1 MTAASRRSALVIVL
15 GLLGLTHTAAAQ
27 PATPAIELFKQGR
40 ALAKA
45 GKHAEACEKFQ
56 KSLEIDPQLGTLFNI
71 AQCEEKI
78 GKLASALAA
87 YREVADK
94 DTNAQRK
101 ALAAEDQNKL
111 APRVPK
117 LVVQIQSPPAGLSI
131 TLDGPTGGKPIDAN
145 TPIDVDFG
153 DYNVIARANGYR
165 ELSSTV
171 KVDTEGETKTVPLA
185 LALVHAEE
193 PTPAPQPTPVATV
206 TATGPAPH
214 SNRKLYGVI
223 GTIAGGVILATGGAF
238 GAIAHS
244 DWNTALADCGGSTH
258 CANTADASKANS
270 DGSSASSAGNLS
282 TVLVIAGGAIA
293 ATGIVLWLTA
303 PSGEHAVRVS
313 ATPTVGGGAVVL
325 GGSF

>member
-1 MTAASRRSALVIVL
+1 MTAASERFALVMVIAL
-15 GLLGLTHTAAAQ
+15 ARSAAAQ
-27 PATPAIELFKQGR
+27 PASPAIELFKEGR

-56 KSLEIDPQLGTLFNI
+56 KSQELDPQLGTLFNI

-165 ELSSTV
+165 ELSSSV
-171 KVDTEGETKTVPLA
+171 KVDSEGETKTVPLA

-193 PTPAPQPTPVATV
+193 PAVHTTEKPTPPT
-206 TATGPAPH
+206 TAQTTGPAPH

-244 DWNTALADCGGSTH
+244 DWNTALADCGGTTH
-258 CANTADASKANS
+258 CANAGDAQRANN

-293 ATGIVLWLTA
+293 ATGLILWITA

-313 ATPTVGGGAVVL
+313 ASPTVGGGALTV

>member
-1 MTAASRRSALVIVL
+1 MTAASERFALV
-15 GLLGLTHTAAAQ
+15 LLLALVHSAAAQ
-27 PATPAIELFKQGR
+27 PASPAIELFKEAR

-56 KSLEIDPQLGTLFNI
+56 KSPQLGTLFNI

-101 ALAAEDQNKL
+101 ALAAEDQAKL

-165 ELSSTV
+165 ELSSSV
-171 KVDTEGETKTVPLA
+171 KIETEGETKTVPLA

-193 PTPAPQPTPVATV
+193 PAVHTTATTTTVATV
-206 TATGPAPH
+206 TTGPAPH

-223 GTIAGGVILATGGAF
+223 ATIAGGVILATGGAF

-244 DWNTALADCGGSTH
+244 DWNTALADCGGTTH
-258 CANTADASKANS
+258 CATAADAMKANN
-270 DGSSASSAGNLS
+270 DGSSASTAGNIS
-282 TVLVIAGGAIA
+282 TALVIAGGVIA
-293 ATGIVLWLTA
+293 ATGLVLWITA

-313 ATPTVGGGAVVL
+313 ASPTVGGGALTV